1 MMKLDEEGAQFRGV
15 QEQAIKAIQARAS
28 PVVAV
33 MPTETG
39 KSVLFMQQSRVG
51 RDDHCNRSVDRV
63 AV

>member
-1 MMKLDEEGAQFRGV
+1 MPTMGHAHNSV

-28 PVVAV
+28 PVGAV
-33 MPTETG
+33 MPTGTG